1 MWNNYVYHIFY
12 FVAYYFLGG
21 RMREIVDRLTATV
34 GTEVNWKM
42 MGKVIA
48 EVGKLNTVVEEND
61 AGDFYLGRSYGL
73 LHTLNWSN
81 TSKNFMVNAFI
92 FFPIHIKEKC
102 ILEFSCELTQ
112 N

>member
-12 FVAYYFLGG
+12 FVAYYVLGG

-48 EVGKLNTVVEEND
+48 EVGKLDNFIEEND

-81 TSKNFMVNAFI
+81 TSKNFMVSALI
-92 FFPIHIKEKC
+92 FLHITHQSKM
-102 ILEFSCELTQ
+102 
-112 N
+112 